1 MDRIGEEDGKE
12 GKKRVFE
19 NMGSQ
24 GLNIEWGD
32 KKAPSKRKNA

>member
-1 MDRIGEEDGKE
+1 MGRKE
-12 GKKRVFE
+12 KKCVFE
-19 NMGSQ
+19 NVGSQ